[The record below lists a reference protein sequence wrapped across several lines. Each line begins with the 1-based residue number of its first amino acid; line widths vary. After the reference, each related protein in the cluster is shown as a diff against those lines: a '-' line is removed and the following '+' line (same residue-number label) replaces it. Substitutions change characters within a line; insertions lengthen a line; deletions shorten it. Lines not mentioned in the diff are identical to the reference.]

1 MSKSDMQFD
10 KSSGTSASPW
20 ANHHKFGSV
29 TSRIGADPGN
39 GNAGGEVRS
48 EHFLNKKNSSH
59 VTDKGRG
66 I

>member
-1 MSKSDMQFD
+1 MQFT
-10 KSSGTSASPW
+10 KRQSGAKPTFDHVRYGDVV
-20 ANHHKFGSV
+20 N
-29 TSRIGADPGN
+29 RIGADKSN